1 MDDTANDTQPLSVT
15 EVALYLHVQ
24 GHSKFVARYE
34 KQVRKS
40 IEQHYLKDYDLR
52 EQDLGGNDYLLR
64 FTHSGLDDL
73 RRQVDVLLSHADSE
87 ADMYDCFIEADIENA
102 EELGLFE

>member
-1 MDDTANDTQPLSVT
+1 MDDTTNNTQPLNIA

-34 KQVRKS
+34 KQVRQS
-40 IEQHYLKDYDLR
+40 IEQHYLGDYGLR
-52 EQDLGGNDYLLR
+52 DQDLGGNDYLLR

-73 RRQVDVLLSHADSE
+73 RRQIDLLLSYADSE

-102 EELGLFE
+102 EELGLVE

>member
-1 MDDTANDTQPLSVT
+1 MDDTANDIQPLSVT

-40 IEQHYLKDYDLR
+40 IEQHCLKDYDLR

-73 RRQVDVLLSHADSE
+73 KRQIDFLLSYADSE
-87 ADMYDCFIEADIENA
+87 ADVYDCFIEADIENA
-102 EELGLFE
+102 EELGLLE

>member
-1 MDDTANDTQPLSVT
+1 MDDIANDNQPLSVA
-15 EVALYLHVQ
+15 EVSLYLHVQ

-73 RRQVDVLLSHADSE
+73 RRQIDLLLGYADSE

>member
-15 EVALYLHVQ
+15 EVTLYLHVQ

-34 KQVRKS
+34 KQVRQS
-40 IEQHYLKDYDLR
+40 IEQHRLKDYDLR
-52 EQDLGGNDYLLR
+52 EQDLGGNNYLLR

-73 RRQVDVLLSHADSE
+73 RRQIDLLLSYADSE
-87 ADMYDCFIEADIENA
+87 ADMYYCFIEADIENA
-102 EELGLFE
+102 EELGLLE